1 MLGVLALLLLAGIVV
16 GVVTIVRAVSGG
28 TAGQDGAPSS
38 SPSPTATPT
47 PTEQPTA
54 PLPTACTAEQ
64 ATLGVVVPPGASAGS
79 GTTATIEVSVAGDQP
94 CLVNLGSEALEVE
107 VYSGED
113 LVWSSAQCPF
123 TPAVRE
129 LLLPGGATDVQKVR
143 WSGLHSGEGCASDVT
158 ASAGTY
164 RMVATQTYEGERLTG
179 EATFQLVPVP
189 EPEPDPEVSAAEPE
203 GSDVEDAGEETA
215 DGSADDDTSR
225 NDSGDQSNG

>member
-143 WSGLHSGEGCASDVT
+143 WSGLRSREGCASDVT
-158 ASAGTY
+158 APAGTY